1 MKLVIP
7 ATVEITVKAMSPLHM
22 DVAHVAF
29 SLIYFQKHR
38 NGIAS
43 IHLTC
48 GNVSSLQNNRA
59 VNLENFSSLFKQYA
73 DIFTVGKI
81 KVPA

>member
-1 MKLVIP
+1 MEV
-7 ATVEITVKAMSPLHM
+7 TVDAISHM

-29 SLIYFQKHR
+29 SSIYFQKHK

-43 IHLTC
+43 IRLTYE
-48 GNVSSLQNNRA
+48 NVSSLQNNLTKHVSFSA